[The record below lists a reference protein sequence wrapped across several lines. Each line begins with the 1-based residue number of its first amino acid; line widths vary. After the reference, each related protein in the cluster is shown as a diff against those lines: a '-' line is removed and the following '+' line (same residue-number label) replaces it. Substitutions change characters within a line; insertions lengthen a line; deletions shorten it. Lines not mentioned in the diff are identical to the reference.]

1 MEPALYCSNLK
12 MMLVMEDPGLL
23 SKFYMNLFQTEINL
37 FLALTIG
44 TEGSIKDVAFDSELT
59 SAAIFC

>member
-1 MEPALYCSNLK
+1 